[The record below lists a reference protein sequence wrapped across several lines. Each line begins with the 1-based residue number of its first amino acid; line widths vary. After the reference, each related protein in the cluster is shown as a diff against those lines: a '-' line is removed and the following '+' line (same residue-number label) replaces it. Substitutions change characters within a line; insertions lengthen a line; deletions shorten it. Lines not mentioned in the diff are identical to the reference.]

1 LKGRIDQMLLVQKGK
16 DLNIKVDGEVTRWLA
31 EIQAGSKLSDPD
43 QFREWIREQSGGITY
58 EDVRQNKTDLL
69 MTQRVIGQEV
79 GSKLTVPQAEI
90 QKYYDDHKREFVRQE
105 MVFLREILIAPED
118 ASPGAWANAEKKAKE
133 IAGRAQHNEKFGQL
147 ARDYSAAETGRS
159 DGELGSF
166 KRGELKKELED
177 KVFAQNKGDVTDP
190 FKTENGYLIL
200 KVEDRYAAGQAS
212 LEDVKNE
219 IMDKLYTARL
229 DPALRTYLTRL
240 REDAFLEIKAGYA
253 DAGAAPGKDTSWK
266 DAATLKPDTTTKE
279 EVAARRHRK
288 KLLGVAAPFG
298 H

>member
-1 LKGRIDQMLLVQKGK
+1 
-16 DLNIKVDGEVTRWLA
+16 
-31 EIQAGSKLSDPD
+31 
-43 QFREWIREQSGGITY
+43 
-58 EDVRQNKTDLL
+58 
-69 MTQRVIGQEV
+69 
-79 GSKLTVPQAEI
+79 
-90 QKYYDDHKREFVRQE
+90 
-105 MVFLREILIAPED
+105 
-118 ASPGAWANAEKKAKE
+118 
-133 IAGRAQHNEKFGQL
+133 
-147 ARDYSAAETGRS
+147 
-159 DGELGSF
+159 
-166 KRGELKKELED
+166 LKKELED